1 MKPDILLKETKNDPT
16 IYLLFRDQERENKV
30 SLAYHQLHT
39 NKPWGVIDLTKESV
53 GEWEPN
59 YDLQLWGKEGKLH
72 VFVQKVTQLDG
83 EGLATAPPTEVRILE
98 VSNLPR

>member
-1 MKPDILLKETKNDPT
+1 
-16 IYLLFRDQERENKV
+16 LFRDQERENKV

-39 NKPWGVIDLTKESV
+39 NKPWKVIDLTKESV

-59 YDLQLWGKEGKLH
+59 YDLELWGKERKLH

-98 VSNLPR
+98 VSNLPK